1 MLATGSVTRSAPWRA
16 AASRPATP
24 SRRPPRAAFAHRPS
38 RPLVTRAVARLSE
51 QFRNVEMV
59 AIDLTTVGSLT
70 VRFDRL
76 PVENN

>member
-1 MLATGSVTRSAPWRA
+1 M
-16 AASRPATP
+16 
-24 SRRPPRAAFAHRPS
+24 
-38 RPLVTRAVARLSE
+38 TRAVARLSE